1 MQVPPVHY
9 ARSGD
14 LHIAYQTWGQG
25 PRLLII
31 ADLISSAE
39 VTWEHELYRR
49 TLEHVGKHLTCAYFD
64 KRGIGMS
71 DRFDEAPTLQQR
83 NDDIGAVMDALG
95 WESAHVFG
103 QSEGGV
109 MAQLFAADH
118 PERVESVTITNSFPP
133 PRYLP
138 RVFDFVREDDPPTL
152 SKREIYEHF
161 EVVLQTW
168 GVDASYLIDWAMP
181 SQTGNES
188 FARWMTRLQR
198 MAATPRQFKRQLD
211 SAFDLDAGDAP
222 ERITAPTM
230 VMHTTG
236 DKEIH
241 VSLGR
246 LLADVIPGARFVE
259 IAGEDHLYWAMSNW
273 RDVAD
278 EIIQFVTG
286 GRVPP
291 TTTRRFGTVLFTDI
305 VGSTRQSASMGDAN
319 WRGVLDAH
327 DRTARAIIDEHQGR
341 VVKSTGDGLL
351 ALFDSPSQGVNCGL
365 RLCGDLRGIGIEI
378 RAGVH
383 AGEIEVHDDGDIS
396 GIAVNLAAR
405 VEQRAAAGEL
415 WASSTVRDLMLGG
428 DASFGERGQH
438 ELKGIDGRWSLY
450 SVGVE

>member
-1 MQVPPVHY
+1 MQVPAVHY

-14 LHIAYQTWGQG
+14 LHIAYQTWGEG

-39 VTWEHELYRR
+39 VSWEHELFRR
-49 TLEHVGKHLTCAYFD
+49 SLEHAGKHLTCAYFD

-71 DRFDEAPTLQQR
+71 DRFDQAPTIEQR
-83 NDDIGAVMDALG
+83 NDDILAVMDALG
-95 WESAHVFG
+95 WESAHIFG
-103 QSEGGV
+103 QSEGGA

-118 PERVESVTITNSFPP
+118 PKRVESVTITNSFPP

-138 RVFDFVREDDPPTL
+138 RIFDFVREGDPRIL
-152 SKREIYEHF
+152 SKEEIYQHF
-161 EVVLQTW
+161 EVVLDTW
-168 GVDASYLIDWAMP
+168 GEDASYLIDWSMP

-188 FARWMTRLQR
+188 FARWMTRLMR
-198 MAATPRQFKRQLD
+198 MAATPKDFKSQLD
-211 SAFDLDAGDAP
+211 SIFDLDAGDAP

-230 VMHTTG
+230 VMHTKG
-236 DKEIH
+236 DKELH

-246 LLADVIPGARFVE
+246 LLADVIPDARFVE
-259 IAGEDHLYWAMSNW
+259 IPGEDHLYWAMSNW
-273 RDVAD
+273 RDVVD
-278 EIIQFVTG
+278 EIIEFVTG
-286 GRVPP
+286 GRVPR
-291 TTTRRFGTVLFTDI
+291 TATRRFGTVLFTDI
-305 VGSTRQSASMGDAN
+305 VGSTQQSAAIGDER

-327 DRTARAIIDEHQGR
+327 DRTARAVIDEHDGR

-351 ALFDSPSQGVNCGL
+351 AVFDAPSQGVSCGL
-365 RLCGDLRGIGIEI
+365 RLCDDLRGMGIEI

-438 ELKGIDGRWSLY
+438 ELKGIDGSWSLFA
-450 SVGVE
+450 VGVG

>member
-1 MQVPPVHY
+1 MQVPAVHY

-14 LHIAYQTWGQG
+14 LHIAYQTWGEG

-39 VTWEHELYRR
+39 VSWEHELFRR
-49 TLEHVGKHLTCAYFD
+49 SLEHAGKHLTCAYFD

-71 DRFDEAPTLQQR
+71 DRFDQAPTIEQR
-83 NDDIGAVMDALG
+83 NDDILAVMDALG
-95 WESAHVFG
+95 WESAHIFG
-103 QSEGGV
+103 QSEGGA

-118 PERVESVTITNSFPP
+118 PKRVESVTITNSFPP

-138 RVFDFVREDDPPTL
+138 RIFDFVREGDPRIL
-152 SKREIYEHF
+152 SKEEIYQHF
-161 EVVLQTW
+161 EVVLDTW
-168 GVDASYLIDWAMP
+168 GEDASYLIDWSMP

-188 FARWMTRLQR
+188 FARWMTRLMR
-198 MAATPRQFKRQLD
+198 MAATPKDFKRQLD
-211 SAFDLDAGDAP
+211 SIFDLDAGDAP

-230 VMHTTG
+230 VMHTKG
-236 DKEIH
+236 DKELH

-246 LLADVIPGARFVE
+246 LLADVIPDARFVE
-259 IAGEDHLYWAMSNW
+259 IPGEDHLYWAMSNW
-273 RDVAD
+273 RDVVD
-278 EIIQFVTG
+278 EIIEFVTG
-286 GRVPP
+286 GRVPR
-291 TTTRRFGTVLFTDI
+291 TATRRFGTVLFTDI
-305 VGSTRQSASMGDAN
+305 VGSTQQSAAIGDER

-327 DRTARAIIDEHQGR
+327 DRTARAVIDEHDGR

-351 ALFDSPSQGVNCGL
+351 AVFDAPSQGVSCGL
-365 RLCGDLRGIGIEI
+365 RLCDDLRGMGIEI

-438 ELKGIDGRWSLY
+438 ELKGIDGSWSLFA
-450 SVGVE
+450 VGVG